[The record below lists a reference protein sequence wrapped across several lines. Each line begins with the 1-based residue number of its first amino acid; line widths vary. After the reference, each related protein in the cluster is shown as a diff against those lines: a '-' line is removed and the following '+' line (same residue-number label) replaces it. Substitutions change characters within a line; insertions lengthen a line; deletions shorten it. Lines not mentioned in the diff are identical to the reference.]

1 MHPLIKMIRLM
12 TTPIRHQ
19 ICTLIALLFV
29 STLAIGQNFDDL
41 PVYDYGEAAQY
52 EIAGINIKGAES
64 RDRNALL
71 SITGLKVG
79 QKVSIPGDDIPNAV
93 KSLLKL
99 RLFEDVQVVQDSLV
113 GDLIYLQVFIQE
125 RPTYSNHSYKGVKKL
140 HHDDLNTIL
149 EDILKK
155 GSIITD
161 DRKQLLSYKV
171 EEYFVEKGYL
181 DTKVKIREIPDKTL
195 ENSVRLVINIT
206 PKEKVKIENITFTG
220 NEMFHARKLRRK
232 MKETK
237 QKGTIF
243 KKSKFVSSDY
253 ETDKQALIA
262 FYNTRGYKNAKIVRD
277 TTYRNPEGNLE
288 MKLELTEGEIFVYR
302 EIEWKGNSKYTDEQL
317 NTVLGLAKGDV
328 FNPEL
333 LEKRLRFSVDGRD
346 ISSLYLDDGYL
357 FFDVQPIE
365 VAVEGNE
372 IDIEMRIYEGP
383 QATIDQ
389 VTIAGNDRTHEN
401 VVRRSVRTHPG
412 QKFSRSDII
421 RSQREISN
429 LGYFNP
435 ETLDVQTP
443 VNQERGTVDIHY
455 VLEERPSDQLELSAG
470 YGGFQGLIG
479 TLGVTFNNFSLANFK
494 DRTTWNP
501 LPQGDGQ
508 KLSIRAQSNSRFF
521 RSMNW
526 SFTEPWL
533 GGKKPNSFTTGMV
546 YTGSDYSL
554 LSQGK
559 LDIFRVFAGLGRQ
572 LKWPDDYFSSSTTL
586 SYENIRLEDYNFSQF
601 RVKEIE
607 SDITNGNFKNIS
619 LQQTFTRSSVS
630 EPIYPTS
637 GSRISLSV
645 KVTPPYS
652 LFRKG
657 DINVALSPEEEA
669 DIRETL
675 RRNRGPADAPSA
687 DDYAIELNTA
697 SVAKRYKYLEY
708 HKWRFDA
715 EWYYSLVGK
724 LVFAAN
730 IKMGLVGFYDE
741 NLGIGPFERFELGG
755 DGLSN
760 QNIGVTGRD
769 IISLRGYETTDIEVN
784 NTEGGGS
791 IFDKVTLEL
800 RYPISTNPSS
810 TIYVHG
816 FVQGANSWIGFEN
829 FNPFQLQRS
838 AGGGLRVFLPMFGL
852 LGFDYGWGFDKNI
865 NPANGGF
872 GNFNIVLGFEPD

>member
-1 MHPLIKMIRLM
+1 
-12 TTPIRHQ
+12 
-19 ICTLIALLFV
+19 
-29 STLAIGQNFDDL
+29 
-41 PVYDYGEAAQY
+41 
-52 EIAGINIKGAES
+52 
-64 RDRNALL
+64 
-71 SITGLKVG
+71 
-79 QKVSIPGDDIPNAV
+79 
-93 KSLLKL
+93 
-99 RLFEDVQVVQDSLV
+99 
-113 GDLIYLQVFIQE
+113 
-125 RPTYSNHSYKGVKKL
+125 
-140 HHDDLNTIL
+140 
-149 EDILKK
+149 
-155 GSIITD
+155 
-161 DRKQLLSYKV
+161 
-171 EEYFVEKGYL
+171 
-181 DTKVKIREIPDKTL
+181 
-195 ENSVRLVINIT
+195 
-206 PKEKVKIENITFTG
+206 
-220 NEMFHARKLRRK
+220 
-232 MKETK
+232 
-237 QKGTIF
+237 
-243 KKSKFVSSDY
+243 
-253 ETDKQALIA
+253 
-262 FYNTRGYKNAKIVRD
+262 
-277 TTYRNPEGNLE
+277 

-546 YTGSDYSL
+546 YT
-554 LSQGK
+554 
-559 LDIFRVFAGLGRQ
+559 
-572 LKWPDDYFSSSTTL
+572 
-586 SYENIRLEDYNFSQF
+586 
-601 RVKEIE
+601 
-607 SDITNGNFKNIS
+607 
-619 LQQTFTRSSVS
+619 
-630 EPIYPTS
+630 
-637 GSRISLSV
+637 SLSV